1 MRKSI
6 TTILLQAAISSVA
19 GTSAMTFSSWLMSL
33 SGQDFREPEHLG
45 VMAHRFLPL
54 TSKNEYTAI
63 GWAGHYG
70 MGMAFACSYGL
81 LWERY
86 HLRPSLKN
94 GLLLGI
100 ASGLLGSAIWKATF
114 RIHPL
119 PPRLNYNLF
128 YLQLLPAH
136 VVFALATTIA
146 YRAITVKRVKKY
158 NQKRTAALVEKGQ
171 KAKAQ

>member
-6 TTILLQAAISSVA
+6 TKILLQSAISSIA

-33 SGQDFREPEHLG
+33 SGEDFREPEHLG
-45 VMAHRFLPL
+45 TMAHRLLPL

-63 GWAGHYG
+63 GWAGHYC
-70 MGMAFACSYGL
+70 MGIAFASSYGI

-86 HLRPSLKN
+86 QLRPSLKN

-100 ASGLLGSAIWKATF
+100 ASGVLGSAIWKATF
-114 RIHPL
+114 KIHPL

-128 YLQLLPAH
+128 YLQRLPAH
-136 VVFALATTIA
+136 VVFALATTIV
-146 YRAITVKRVKKY
+146 YKAITAKRAKKH
-158 NQKRTAALVEKGQ
+158 NEMRIEETIEKGQ
-171 KAKAQ
+171 KAKA